1 MKLINHQ
8 FINEPFFLADWEVKH
23 LLIGT
28 FNPEKISEGG
38 VSVNYYYGRQKN
50 QTWKLLSN
58 IFCCDLN
65 PNSEDF
71 FFLLKKNKIA
81 CIDMITQL
89 KVSENKIDNIIGKG
103 FKDTEIIN
111 GTVERIYNTIAIQKL
126 INENVGVK
134 TYSTWGKGPNLKE
147 WKQEIEK
154 IGKLIALVSPSMA
167 AKVPKGSV
175 KFDYMLDDWKP
186 KIKHVC

>member
-8 FINEPFFLADWEVKH
+8 FINEPFFLPDWEVKH

-71 FFLLKKNKIA
+71 FFSDHSKASLQQSFVSLLKL
-81 CIDMITQL
+81 CYFL
-89 KVSENKIDNIIGKG
+89 
-103 FKDTEIIN
+103 
-111 GTVERIYNTIAIQKL
+111 
-126 INENVGVK
+126 
-134 TYSTWGKGPNLKE
+134 
-147 WKQEIEK
+147 
-154 IGKLIALVSPSMA
+154 
-167 AKVPKGSV
+167 
-175 KFDYMLDDWKP
+175 
-186 KIKHVC
+186 